1 MPDLDAFGRTAL
13 IPFWAR
19 VHDAMLPSPILG
31 DQAAV
36 ALAPDVERRFGV
48 VQVGDATRVGCCLR
62 NRAMD
67 EWIADLAA
75 NSESG
80 VRTVVDIGVGLDTR
94 LGRMPRFAERYI
106 EVDGKG
112 IVDLRDAWL
121 PGTGAV
127 RVSADGMHVE
137 EWIDAVEHRAPSLT
151 VLVLEGVLTYQ
162 DPLRVLR
169 FFADAARRLP
179 GAFVLFDSLSPLA
192 AWPGNRPAAL
202 AQGRPR
208 YAWSPW
214 RTRRI
219 PAGSGRLRV
228 LRERGFLDFPRELT
242 RRFGNGNRIAYA
254 LPPMRRAYRLTLA
267 KLPD

>member
-1 MPDLDAFGRTAL
+1 MSDLDALSRTAL

-19 VHDAMLPSPILG
+19 VQDAMLPSPILD
-31 DQAAV
+31 DQAAA
-36 ALAPDVERRFGV
+36 ALAPDVERRFGA
-48 VQVGDATRVGCCLR
+48 VQVGEATRVGCCLR

-75 NSESG
+75 DSDSG
-80 VRTVVDIGVGLDTR
+80 VWTVVDIGVGLDTR
-94 LGRMPRFAERYI
+94 LRRRPRLAERYV
-106 EVDGKG
+106 EVDGKA
-112 IVDLRDAWL
+112 IVNLRDEWL

-127 RVSADGMHVE
+127 RVSADGMCVE
-137 EWIDAVEHRAPSLT
+137 KWIDAVDHRAPSST

-162 DPLRVLR
+162 DPLRVSR
-169 FFADAARRLP
+169 FFADAARCLP

-192 AWPGNRPAAL
+192 AWPANRPAVL

-219 PAGSGRLRV
+219 PAGSRRLRV
-228 LRERGFLDFPRELT
+228 LQERGFLDFPRELT
-242 RRFGNGNRIAYA
+242 REFTNRNRIVYS